1 MPIDL
6 TAAGFLF
13 DMDGTLV
20 DSHAV
25 VERQWGRLA
34 ADHGLDIDEILR
46 VSHGVQAID
55 TIRRFLPD
63 LSPAEQAAVAD
74 DLVTREEDDIDGI
87 VEIPGA
93 AAFLDAITAAF
104 APVALVTS
112 APRSLALARLA
123 AAGVSR
129 PRVVVTAE
137 DVERGKPNPDAFLLA
152 AERLGLEATSC
163 VAFED
168 APAGIA
174 AAVASG
180 AQTVVVGGAE
190 SAETPSLDRITDY
203 RGLVVD
209 IADAGGAPVWRITG
223 A

>member
-1 MPIDL
+1 
-6 TAAGFLF
+6 
-13 DMDGTLV
+13 MDGTLV

-63 LSPAEQAAVAD
+63 LSPAEQTAVAD
-74 DLVTREEDDIDGI
+74 DLVAREEDDIDGI
-87 VEIPGA
+87 VEIAGA
-93 AAFLDAITAAF
+93 AAFLDAMAAAF

-112 APRSLALARLA
+112 APRSLALARLD
-123 AAGVSR
+123 AAGVRR
-129 PRVVVTAE
+129 PVVVVTAE

-152 AERLGLEATSC
+152 AERLGLDAASC
-163 VAFED
+163 AAFED

-180 AQTVVVGGAE
+180 AQTVVVGGAVT
-190 SAETPSLDRITDY
+190 AETPALARITDY
-203 RGLVVD
+203 TGLVVD
-209 IADAGGAPVWRITG
+209 IAHDGGAPVWRVSG